1 LQDVINFNL
10 LKEYDSKLKDVLG
23 VWQKEKSY
31 FVDDTIQY
39 KGKYLKCTTAGTS
52 GTTTLDFTG
61 VEVGDTITDGT
72 VVWEIIETPS
82 GSGGTSIDNWT
93 SGNSYNVDDLV
104 IYSNKLYK
112 CITDNSDSTFT
123 PANWQKIGDSD
134 FTGATSSADGTNGLV
149 PMPTSNDLDKF
160 LSADGTWK
168 EVSGSGR
175 YATSEEIQSL
185 FV

>member
-1 LQDVINFNL
+1 MAIPSWLYISQ
-10 LKEYDSKLKDVLG
+10 
-23 VWQKEKSY
+23 
-31 FVDDTIQY
+31 
-39 KGKYLKCTTAGTS
+39 TAGTS
-52 GTTTLDFTG
+52 GTTTLNFTNLDI
-61 VEVGDTITDGT
+61 GDTINDGT

-112 CITDNSDSTFT
+112 CITDNSDSIFT

-134 FTGATSSADGTNGLV
+134 FIGATSSADGTNGLV
-149 PMPTSNDLDKF
+149 PMPTSSDLDKF